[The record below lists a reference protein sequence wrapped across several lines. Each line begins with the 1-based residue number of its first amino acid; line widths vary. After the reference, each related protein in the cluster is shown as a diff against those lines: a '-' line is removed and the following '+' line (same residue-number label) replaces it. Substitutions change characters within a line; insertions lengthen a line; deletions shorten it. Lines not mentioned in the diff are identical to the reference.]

1 MKSLIGPLAVLA
13 LVAVA
18 ASPALGVEGT
28 ISRAQFTSAILDRE
42 PVDEV
47 TSIDSDLR
55 SVFFFTEFRNFEGTS
70 ASHRWIYN
78 GDVKFELSFKI
89 RGSRWRVYSQKTLPK
104 EWLGDWKVEIVSE
117 DGTVLE
123 AHDLKHAVPGSGSG
137 SDSSS
142 SPETSPE
149 TSPDT
154 SPDTG
159 SGSESGTGSD
169 SGSGG

>member
-1 MKSLIGPLAVLA
+1 MRSLIGPLAVLA

-117 DGTVLE
+117 DGTVL
-123 AHDLKHAVPGSGSG
+123 ATHDLKHAVASSNSGSGSG
-137 SDSSS
+137 SSSDSGS
-142 SPETSPE
+142 
-149 TSPDT
+149 

-159 SGSESGTGSD
+159 SGSD

>member
-13 LVAVA
+13 LVAVT

-47 TSIDSDLR
+47 TSIDSATN

-117 DGTVLE
+117 GGTVLE
-123 AHDLKHAVPGSGSG
+123 THDLKHAVADSGSGSG
-137 SDSSS
+137 SDSSPS
-142 SPETSPE
+142 
-149 TSPDT
+149 
-154 SPDTG
+154 
-159 SGSESGTGSD
+159 SD
-169 SGSGG
+169 SSSGG